1 MTTKKCAALYN
12 HVHIRPGGKVYP
24 CCRFKKQLM
33 DFDGNFNT
41 VLHSKEYVELRERFE
56 KEEIPE
62 CQKCWDHENAGIQ
75 SERQVFNEKWNCE
88 EIKLR
93 ELWIGID
100 NLCNLKC
107 VMCNKEYSNQ
117 FTGEVIST
125 KVIKSIPDIDKVV
138 FLGGEPLMNERYFR
152 LLRQMNRSILHL
164 TIITNGMFKLQDKWK
179 ELLRECKHVAFF
191 VSVDAC
197 GELCER
203 VREGSKWETVVETVE
218 DLETEWPVT
227 INTVIHKDN
236 VKGIDDL
243 KKWIDKR
250 PWQINILTFPTH
262 LRVSSDDKQRITRNF
277 NQYFTYTI

>member
-1 MTTKKCAALYN
+1 MTIELIWAQDQSGGIGKK
-12 HVHIRPGGKVYP
+12 GGLPWNILEDLKN
-24 CCRFKKQLM
+24 FKKITLGHPVIMGRKTWQSLPFKPLP
-33 DFDGNFNT
+33 DRRNVVLSSQNIDG
-41 VLHSKEYVELRERFE
+41 VESYDSADSCISAL
-56 KEEIPE
+56 
-62 CQKCWDHENAGIQ
+62 Q
-75 SERQVFNEKWNCE
+75 SES
-88 EIKLR
+88 IKKLFV
-93 ELWIGID
+93 IG
-100 NLCNLKC
+100 
-107 VMCNKEYSNQ
+107 
-117 FTGEVIST
+117 G
-125 KVIKSIPDIDKVV
+125 
-138 FLGGEPLMNERYFR
+138 
-152 LLRQMNRSILHL
+152 RSIYETFYPKASVLHL

-179 ELLRECKHVAFF
+179 ELLRECKHVVFF
-191 VSVDAC
+191 VSIDAC